1 MGREGS
7 VYCGRVAIEESGVSK
22 SSRYGAKRR
31 GGLSINY
38 TTTVYS
44 KRYNF
49 LLVFLYTVTP
59 GPGGTAVEL
68 LNSTDRNSRQQE
80 AVNKKNNDA
89 AKYPSN
95 KRLTLCLVAKYHWLS
110 PISISLLS
118 TTVY

>member
-7 VYCGRVAIEESGVSK
+7 VDCGRVAIEESGVSK

-80 AVNKKNNDA
+80 AVKQEEQRRRK
-89 AKYPSN
+89 
-95 KRLTLCLVAKYHWLS
+95 V
-110 PISISLLS
+110 SIQ
-118 TTVY
+118 

>member
-7 VYCGRVAIEESGVSK
+7 VDCGRVAIEESGVSK

-31 GGLSINY
+31 DGLSINY

-80 AVNKKNNDA
+80 AVKQEEQRRRK
-89 AKYPSN
+89 
-95 KRLTLCLVAKYHWLS
+95 V
-110 PISISLLS
+110 SIQ
-118 TTVY
+118 

>member
-7 VYCGRVAIEESGVSK
+7 GECGRVAIEESGVST

-38 TTTVYS
+38 TPTVYS

-80 AVNKKNNDA
+80 AVKQEEQRRRK
-89 AKYPSN
+89 
-95 KRLTLCLVAKYHWLS
+95 V
-110 PISISLLS
+110 SIQ
-118 TTVY
+118 